1 MGQKPTMRELRERAG
16 LQIRELS
23 ITADVSE
30 SSINRMERRA
40 KPVSVV
46 IVNKAL
52 RVINDRLHTSYEA
65 HDVDVLLLQRGED
78 TDEDD

>member
-1 MGQKPTMRELRERAG
+1 
-16 LQIRELS
+16 
-23 ITADVSE
+23 
-30 SSINRMERRA
+30 MERRA

-52 RVINDRLHTSYEA
+52 RVINDRLHTNYEA

-78 TDEDD
+78 TDEED

>member
-1 MGQKPTMRELRERAG
+1 MGRKPTMRELRERAG

-23 ITADVSE
+23 IAADISE

-40 KPVSVV
+40 KSVSVV

-52 RVINDRLHTSYEA
+52 RVINDRLHTTYEA
-65 HDVDVLLLQRGED
+65 HDVDVLLLKRGEA
-78 TDEDD
+78 DEDE

>member
-16 LQIRELS
+16 LQIRELALA
-23 ITADVSE
+23 ADISE

-52 RVINDRLHTSYEA
+52 RVINDRLHTNYEA
-65 HDVDVLLLQRGED
+65 RDVDVLLLQRGED
-78 TDEDD
+78 IDEED